1 MLSEIK
7 VALRGLA
14 KSPGFTV
21 IAITAAALA
30 RTALSHN
37 A

>member
-1 MLSEIK
+1 MLREIK

-14 KSPGFTV
+14 KSPGFPA
-21 IAITAAALA
+21 IAIVTI
-30 RTALSHN
+30 TLSHN

>member
-14 KSPGFTV
+14 KAPGF
-21 IAITAAALA
+21 IAIMTI
-30 RTALSHN
+30 TLSHN